1 MDVSF
6 LRSPQRSHE
15 LQTYQHNKTAHV
27 VTVQIALGNC
37 AEKQD
42 RNRLSA
48 NSLARLEG
56 HRCPVNGAM
65 TPRVPMGQPLLTV
78 CVFFFFFVAAKPAWC
93 RRSGHSTGPSEP
105 EVSPTLEVELR
116 LLRRHMTLFCH
127 HITHSLD
134 LRVYGATAVISNAA
148 RLLWP
153 RDDPSGH
160 VGQGRGRCPIMVD
173 R

>member
-48 NSLARLEG
+48 NSLARLED
-56 HRCPVNGAM
+56 HQCPVNGAM

-78 CVFFFFFVAAKPAWC
+78 CVFFFFCCGKA
-93 RRSGHSTGPSEP
+93 RM
-105 EVSPTLEVELR
+105 VSPLR
-116 LLRRHMTLFCH
+116 PFHRSVGARGVTNARRHMTLFCH

-134 LRVYGATAVISNAA
+134 LRVYDAAAVISNAA

>member
-27 VTVQIALGNC
+27 VTVQIALGNR

-42 RNRLSA
+42 KNRLSV
-48 NSLARLEG
+48 NSLARLED

-78 CVFFFFFVAAKPAWC
+78 CVLFYFLVAAKPAWC
-93 RRSGHSTGPSEP
+93 RRSGHSTGPPEP
-105 EVSPTLEVELR
+105 EMSPTLEFDLG
-116 LLRRHMTLFCH
+116 LLRRHTTSFCH
-127 HITHSLD
+127 LLASATL
-134 LRVYGATAVISNAA
+134 GATANPRFAA
-148 RLLWP
+148 N
-153 RDDPSGH
+153 SSSFQ
-160 VGQGRGRCPIMVD
+160 VAT
-173 R
+173 